1 MQSFLR
7 VAYQFKAILLLVIC
21 SGFAMANNL
30 PQAVD
35 PGAITKEIER
45 REQRLEQKEL
55 QAPEPVIE
63 EAEQTESAPA
73 DTGPSFVLKSLKFS
87 KSEHLS
93 EQDLKAIVKPYLGQS
108 ISFADLQKIVDGI
121 NQLYRSKGIYTATAL
136 LPQQQ
141 IEDGVVSVRLV
152 EGKLGKIQVQ
162 GNDYTSDE
170 YVLKWLEDQKNNTN
184 VDVRYLEQDIQ
195 IYNRVNDQRLQA
207 SLKAGESFGQTDI
220 VIDVSEPARNTF
232 QLFADNYG
240 YESSGEE
247 EIGLLYQRQKTFIDG
262 DRSVFYTNQ
271 AKGSA
276 SYSVSYNAPIKDSR
290 FRVGVSTSYSETEVV
305 EGDFAQVDVDGDSIR
320 FAVESSYLAY
330 SAERFWVSLIADAG
344 QTWSTTE
351 VEGVELSKY
360 ELFQTQF
367 GPQLTWF
374 GRGFQISARQTV
386 VWVENQ
392 DELLDKA
399 DQFTVLKGNLTA
411 IARPFP
417 VNFYG
422 LIQSD
427 WQFADRDGLSG
438 ASSYS
443 LGGPASIRGYDP
455 GFVSGD
461 DGYYI
466 ETELHYD
473 ALTLGNG
480 VFDTFIF
487 YDFGQ
492 VRSLNPDETLAAL
505 GAGFSWNDSGY
516 ALDFTLAKA
525 MREVVPNQDDW
536 AAYGRVS
543 VNF

>member
-1 MQSFLR
+1 M
-7 VAYQFKAILLLVIC
+7 
-21 SGFAMANNL
+21 
-30 PQAVD
+30 
-35 PGAITKEIER
+35 
-45 REQRLEQKEL
+45 
-55 QAPEPVIE
+55 
-63 EAEQTESAPA
+63 
-73 DTGPSFVLKSLKFS
+73 
-87 KSEHLS
+87 
-93 EQDLKAIVKPYLGQS
+93 
-108 ISFADLQKIVDGI
+108 
-121 NQLYRSKGIYTATAL
+121 
-136 LPQQQ
+136 
-141 IEDGVVSVRLV
+141 
-152 EGKLGKIQVQ
+152 
-162 GNDYTSDE
+162 
-170 YVLKWLEDQKNNTN
+170 
-184 VDVRYLEQDIQ
+184 
-195 IYNRVNDQRLQA
+195 
-207 SLKAGESFGQTDI
+207 KAGESFGQTDI

-247 EIGLLYQRQKTFIDG
+247 EIGLLYQRQRTFIDG
-262 DRSVFYTNQ
+262 DRCVFYTNQ

-290 FRVGVSTSYSETEVV
+290 FRVGVSTSYSVTEEV

-344 QTWSTTE
+344 QTRSTTE

-374 GRGFQISARQTV
+374 GRSFQISARQTV
-386 VWVENQ
+386 VWLENQ

-427 WQFADRDGLSG
+427 WQFADRDGLPG

-480 VFDTFIF
+480 VFDTFIL

-492 VRSLNPDETLAAL
+492 VRSLNPDKTLAAL
-505 GAGFSWNDSGY
+505 GDGFSWNDSGY
-516 ALDFTLAKA
+516 ALNFKLAKA
-525 MREVVPNQDDW
+525 MREVVPN
-536 AAYGRVS
+536 
-543 VNF
+543 